1 MGYGN
6 LAESFAYDNVGV
18 IDLDNVLSIER
29 FNGTIR
35 RKSSDD
41 ATKKIGRKSTEVYP
55 FKTLDELKLMVDKI
69 NEHIK
74 NAHTTYNK
82 KRWYRNKLIFIVG
95 INLGIRGSDLCSL
108 KWSDFFYDDYTFRDG
123 IAIQPIKT
131 RNTTGKYVFLYFNKD
146 VKSAIEEYISEYP
159 FENLNEYVFF
169 SKTNTSNSGEHISRE
184 ALGKML
190 KSIAKECGLR
200 QNVNSHS
207 LRKTFGYRAWHIS
220 KDKSETLTKLQRIFG
235 HASLRDT
242 QKYIGIEREELAE
255 VFYGFDND
263 SLY

>member
-6 LAESFAYDNVGV
+6 LAENLACSNADMFG
-18 IDLDNVLSIER
+18 LDNILTIER
-29 FNGTIR
+29 FNGSIR
-35 RKSSDD
+35 KKSTDN
-41 ATKKIGRKSTEVYP
+41 TNKKSRRSTEVYP
-55 FKTLDELKLMVDKI
+55 FKTLDEIKLMVDKLD
-69 NEHIK
+69 EHIS

-82 KRWYRNKLIFIVG
+82 KRWCRNKLIFIVG

-108 KWSDFFYDDYTFRDG
+108 RWSDFFYDDYTFRDG

-146 VKSAIEEYISEYP
+146 VKSAILEYIEGYP
-159 FENLNEYVFF
+159 IDSLDDYVFF
-169 SKTNTSNSGEHISRE
+169 SKTSTSNSGEHVSRE

-207 LRKTFGYRAWHIS
+207 LRKTFGYRAWHMS
-220 KDKSETLTKLQRIFG
+220 DDKSETLTKLQRIFG

-255 VFYGFDND
+255 VFYGFDSD